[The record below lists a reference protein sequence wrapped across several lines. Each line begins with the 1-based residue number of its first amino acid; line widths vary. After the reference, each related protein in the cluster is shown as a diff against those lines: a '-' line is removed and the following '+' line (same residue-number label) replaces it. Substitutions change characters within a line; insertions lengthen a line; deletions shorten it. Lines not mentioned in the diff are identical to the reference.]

1 MTQELSHVV
10 CKNCAARLAKWC
22 YRRYWWFR
30 LVREPLLLGMRI
42 LAWWHGIDART
53 HKVRNNECHGCIRF
67 MKAEL
72 TAKSSIF
79 CFFDKIIGK
88 KVSKLRDSILTQDQ
102 LDEAKRYAR
111 EVSN

>member
-1 MTQELSHVV
+1 
-10 CKNCAARLAKWC
+10 
-22 YRRYWWFR
+22 
-30 LVREPLLLGMRI
+30 
-42 LAWWHGIDART
+42 
-53 HKVRNNECHGCIRF
+53 

-88 KVSKLRDSILTQDQ
+88 KVSKLRDSMLTQDQ

>member
-1 MTQELSHVV
+1 MLFAKIVQLVLLSGVIDGTGGFGWFESH
-10 CKNCAARLAKWC
+10 C
-22 YRRYWWFR
+22 Y
-30 LVREPLLLGMRI
+30 LGMRI

-88 KVSKLRDSILTQDQ
+88 KVSKLRDSMLTQDQ